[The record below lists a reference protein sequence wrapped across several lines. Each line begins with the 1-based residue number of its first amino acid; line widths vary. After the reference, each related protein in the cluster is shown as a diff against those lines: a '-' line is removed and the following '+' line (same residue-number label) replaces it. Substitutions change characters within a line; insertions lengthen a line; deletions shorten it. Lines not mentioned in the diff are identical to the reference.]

1 MLGIEE
7 VDNAALA
14 LTETFCKSPARSS
27 RAFLITFNRSA
38 NCLPSSFFLPPSPAA
53 VPIPRRLSTNVSA
66 LNLRKA
72 KRFFGVLVRLE
83 T

>member
-1 MLGIEE
+1 VIANSDTEFSMLGIEE

-14 LTETFCKSPARSS
+14 LTETFCKSPAR
-27 RAFLITFNRSA
+27 
-38 NCLPSSFFLPPSPAA
+38 SSFFLPPSPAA